1 MSDVVADAALRE
13 MDRKFTA
20 EQRQALARKGWALPD
35 GSYPIETVG
44 DLKNAIQAFGRTKAR
59 AALKRLICKRA
70 RSLNALNLVP
80 EGWCGS

>member
-44 DLKNAIQAFGRTKAR
+44 DLKNAIQAFGRSNNR

-70 RSLNALNLVP
+70 RALNASSIVP
-80 EGWCGS
+80 DGWCS